1 MLSLFT
7 YGLTF
12 GVADRP
18 SGTKEVAKHIILF
31 DSADERSV
39 LNNFSSDINDRHRAL
54 RGHMAPSQR
63 PGIDNSHPDV

>member
-31 DSADERSV
+31 DSADGRSV
-39 LNNFSSDINDRHRAL
+39 SNNPSTDINDINDDQRAAKACFA
-54 RGHMAPSQR
+54 HNKS
-63 PGIDNSHPDV
+63 PGD